1 MYLPPRRRAATSA
14 KLQAGNSKSRD
25 YTRGMALPSTMSAIA
40 ITGVGGPEMLQF
52 TSRPVPAPGAGEV
65 LIQVEAI
72 GVCRPDS
79 LQRQGMH
86 PPPPG
91 APRDIPG
98 LEVAGKVVVV
108 GPGVPEWKVG
118 DAVCALLPGGGY
130 AQFATCPWQQLLP
143 VPQNWTA
150 QEASTLP
157 ENAFTSWDN
166 IFTRGKLRAG
176 ETILVHGGT
185 SGLGSLTIQLAR
197 AFGAR
202 VLATAGSDE
211 KCAACV
217 KFGAEAAF
225 NYRSG
230 DWAPWVL
237 EQTGGKGVEIAMD
250 IVGHE
255 YVQRTLS
262 VLALEGRLVH
272 LATQGADKR
281 ATIDM
286 RTVLQK
292 RLTILG
298 SAMRWR
304 TPDEKGRI
312 TKGLREQVWP
322 RLAARSPVFPI
333 VDSVHPLAEAA
344 RVHEFF
350 DRSAHIGKIVLV
362 P

>member
-1 MYLPPRRRAATSA
+1 MPLP
-14 KLQAGNSKSRD
+14 K
-25 YTRGMALPSTMSAIA
+25 TMSAVV
-40 ITGVGGPEMLQF
+40 ITGVGGPEVLQLA
-52 TSRPVPAPGAGEV
+52 TRPVPEPGVGEV

-72 GVCRPDS
+72 GMCRPDS

-91 APRDIPG
+91 APKDIPG
-98 LEVAGKVVVV
+98 LEVAGKIAAV
-108 GPGVPEWKVG
+108 GAQVPEWKLG

-130 AQFATCPWQQLLP
+130 AQYATCAWQQVLP
-143 VPQNWTA
+143 MPANWTA

-166 IFTRGKLRAG
+166 VFTRGRLAAA

-202 VLATAGSDE
+202 VLATAGSDA
-211 KCAACV
+211 KCAACL
-217 KFGAEAAF
+217 KIGAQAAF

-237 EQTGGKGVEIAMD
+237 EQTGGRGVDVAMD
-250 IVGHE
+250 IVGRE
-255 YVQRTLS
+255 YVQRSLS
-262 VLALEGRLVH
+262 VLAVDGRLVH

-292 RLTILG
+292 RATILG

-304 TPDEKGRI
+304 TPGEKGRI
-312 TKGLREQVWP
+312 ASGLRTQVWP
-322 RLAARSPVFPI
+322 KLAARDPVFPI

-344 RVHEFF
+344 KAHAYF
-350 DRSAHIGKIVLV
+350 DSGAHVGKIVLV